1 MSALNPLTT
10 DELLA
15 QAPSIFSEEPAEG
28 VSNRYAFVPTHTVL
42 DTFREAGYYPIMAS
56 ENKVRNENNRGYQK
70 HIIQFRSLDNLLRP
84 TANDEY
90 ADIVLTNSHNRT
102 SSFKVDLAYWR
113 LVCSNMLIVPS
124 HSFVSNSIIH
134 SGFQDTKIGDAIE
147 EVTSFMPAIEQE
159 IATFKKIS
167 LSDNEQRSLANA
179 AIDLRFDTK
188 KHLIDPDEL
197 LTIHRKADANSS
209 LWTTFNRI
217 QEAIIRGGIKG
228 KNMESG
234 RNFTSKAINAID
246 TNFLLNKELWSTVTT
261 MARLKTI
268 QPSLALAS

>member
-1 MSALNPLTT
+1 MSAINPLTN
-10 DELLA
+10 DELYA
-15 QAPSIFSEEPAEG
+15 HAPSIFAEEPAEG

-42 DTFREAGYYPIMAS
+42 DTFREAGYYSILAS
-56 ENKVRNENNRGYQK
+56 ESKVRNQENLGYQK

-84 TANDEY
+84 SANEEY

-102 SSFKVDLAYWR
+102 SSFKVDLAFWR

-124 HSFVSNSIIH
+124 HTFVSNSIIH
-134 SGFQDTKIGDAIE
+134 SGFQEAKISDAIQ
-147 EVTSFMPAIEQE
+147 EVTSYMPAMEQE
-159 IATFKKIS
+159 ISMFKQIE
-167 LSDNEQRSLANA
+167 LSDIEQRSLANA
-179 AIDLRFDTK
+179 AISIRFDTK
-188 KHLIDPDEL
+188 KHLVEPDEL
-197 LTIHRKADANSS
+197 LTIHRQEDADSS

-246 TNFLLNKELWSTVTT
+246 TNFSLNKELWSTVKT
-261 MARLKTI
+261 MARLKSI
-268 QPSLALAS
+268 EPMALAA

>member
-1 MSALNPLTT
+1 MSAFNPLTN
-10 DELLA
+10 DELYTH
-15 QAPSIFSEEPAEG
+15 APSIFAEGPAEG
-28 VSNRYAFVPTHTVL
+28 VSDRYAFVPTHTVL

-56 ENKVRNENNRGYQK
+56 ESKIRNEDNHGYQK
-70 HIIQFRSLDNLLRP
+70 HIIQFRSLNYLLRP
-84 TANDEY
+84 TANEEY
-90 ADIVLTNSHNRT
+90 ADIVLTNSHNHT
-102 SSFKVDLAYWR
+102 SSFMVDLAYWR

-134 SGFQDTKIGDAIE
+134 SGFQETKISDAIE
-147 EVTSFMPAIEQE
+147 EVTFFMPAMEQE
-159 IATFKKIS
+159 ITTFKKIT

-188 KHLIDPDEL
+188 KHLIDPKEL
-197 LTIHRKADANSS
+197 LTIHCQEDADSS

-228 KNMESG
+228 TNMESV

-246 TNFLLNKELWSTVTT
+246 TNFSLNKELWSTVTT

-268 QPSLALAS
+268 QPTLALTA

>member
-1 MSALNPLTT
+1 MSAINPLTNN
-10 DELLA
+10 ELYA
-15 QAPSIFSEEPAEG
+15 HAPSIFADEPAEG
-28 VSNRYAFVPTHTVL
+28 VSTRYAFVPTYTIL

-56 ENKVRNENNRGYQK
+56 ESNIRNEENRGYQK

-84 TANDEY
+84 NSAEEY

-124 HSFVSNSIIH
+124 HTFVSNSIIH

-147 EVTSFMPAIEQE
+147 EVTSYMPAMEQE

-167 LSDNEQRSLANA
+167 LSDTEQRSLANA

-188 KHLIDPDEL
+188 KHLIDPNEL
-197 LTIHRKADANSS
+197 LAVHRHEDADSS

-217 QEAIIRGGIKG
+217 QEAIIRGGVKG

-234 RNFTSKAINAID
+234 RNFTSKPINAID
-246 TNFLLNKELWSTVTT
+246 TNFSLNKELWSTVTT

-268 QPSLALAS
+268 EPLALAA

>member
-1 MSALNPLTT
+1 
-10 DELLA
+10 
-15 QAPSIFSEEPAEG
+15 
-28 VSNRYAFVPTHTVL
+28 
-42 DTFREAGYYPIMAS
+42 MAS
-56 ENKVRNENNRGYQK
+56 ESKIRNEENRGYQK

-84 TANDEY
+84 TANEEY

-134 SGFQDTKIGDAIE
+134 SGFQETKISDAIE
-147 EVTSFMPAIEQE
+147 EVTSFMPVMEEE
-159 IATFKKIS
+159 IATFKQIS
-167 LSDNEQRSLANA
+167 LSDTEQRSLANA
-179 AIDLRFDTK
+179 AIDLRFDRK

-197 LTIHRKADANSS
+197 LTVHRQEDADSS

-217 QEAIIRGGIKG
+217 QEAIIRGGVKG

-246 TNFLLNKELWSTVTT
+246 TNFLLNKELWSVTD
-261 MARLKTI
+261 MIASYKE
-268 QPSLALAS
+268 PHLALVA

>member
-1 MSALNPLTT
+1 MSALNPLTN
-10 DELLA
+10 DELYA
-15 QAPSIFSEEPAEG
+15 HAPSIFAEEPAED
-28 VSNRYAFVPTHTVL
+28 VSDRYAFVPTHTVL

-56 ENKVRNENNRGYQK
+56 ESKIRNEDNRGYQK

-84 TANDEY
+84 SANEEY

-134 SGFQDTKIGDAIE
+134 SGFQDTKIYNAIE
-147 EVTSFMPAIEQE
+147 EVTSFMPAMEQE
-159 IATFKKIS
+159 IATFKKIT

-188 KHLIDPDEL
+188 KHLVDPEEL
-197 LTIHRKADANSS
+197 LTIHRQEDADSS

-246 TNFLLNKELWSTVTT
+246 TNFSLNKELWSTVTT

-268 QPSLALAS
+268 QPSLALAA

>member
-1 MSALNPLTT
+1 MSAINPLTN
-10 DELLA
+10 DELYA
-15 QAPSIFSEEPAEG
+15 HAPSIFAEEPAEG
-28 VSNRYAFVPTHTVL
+28 VSDRYAFVPTHTVL

-56 ENKVRNENNRGYQK
+56 ESKIRNEDNRGYQK

-84 TANDEY
+84 TANEEY

-134 SGFQDTKIGDAIE
+134 SGFQETKISDAIE
-147 EVTSFMPAIEQE
+147 EVTSFMPVMERE
-159 IATFKKIS
+159 ISTFKKIS

-179 AIDLRFDTK
+179 AID
-188 KHLIDPDEL
+188 PDEL
-197 LTIHRKADANSS
+197 LTVHRQEDADSS

-217 QEAIIRGGIKG
+217 QEAIIRGGVKG

-246 TNFLLNKELWSTVTT
+246 TNFLLNKELWSTVKT

-268 QPSLALAS
+268 QPSLALAA